1 MAATTANPGEA
12 AERTDKCG
20 EPEQSSRAVAF
31 GCWGR
36 GVEEAP
42 CPEDLGNG

>member
-1 MAATTANPGEA
+1 MAATTANPGET
-12 AERTDKCG
+12 ERTDKCG
-20 EPEQSSRAVAF
+20 EPELSGRAVAF

-42 CPEDLGNG
+42 CPAEPGNG